1 MISVYAPTTMVSR
14 AEHVLTVLPQPL
26 MVLQADRRMVFTNP
40 SAERLFADGKAR
52 HAAQRLMSV
61 GQIEGAAL
69 EQMLRSTGEDQARQA
84 GLWFTPGLQT
94 AWLHASLLA
103 PAVALA
109 AQWPD
114 GCLLV
119 MVHFDQPVLAHGA
132 RIEALCRQCRLSNA
146 ERYVLLLLADGL
158 TVEAAARQLD
168 VQVSTLRTHVRQ
180 LLGKTQA
187 PTLMQ
192 LLRWLGSPAPM
203 SA

>member
-1 MISVYAPTTMVSR
+1 MASR
-14 AEHVLTVLPQPL
+14 AEHVLTVLPQPVI
-26 MVLQADRRMVFTNP
+26 VLQPDRRMVFANP
-40 SAERLFADGKAR
+40 SAERLFTDGKAR
-52 HAAQRLMSV
+52 HAARRLMSV
-61 GQIEGAAL
+61 GQIEGTAL
-69 EQMLRSTGEDQARQA
+69 DALLHGPVDGRVHQV

-94 AWLHASLLA
+94 AWLQASVLA
-103 PAVALA
+103 PAIAVAA
-109 AQWPD
+109 EWPD

-187 PTLMQ
+187 PNLMQ
-192 LLRWLGSPAPM
+192 LLRWLGSATPM

>member
-1 MISVYAPTTMVSR
+1 MASR
-14 AEHVLTVLPQPL
+14 AEHVLTVLPQPV
-26 MVLQADRRMVFTNP
+26 MVLQSDRRMVFANP
-40 SAERLFADGKAR
+40 GAERLFADGMAR
-52 HAAQRLMSV
+52 HAARRLMSV
-61 GQIEGAAL
+61 GQIEGAGL
-69 EQMLRSTGEDQARQA
+69 DKLLYGLVDGRIHQA

-94 AWLHASLLA
+94 AWLQASLMA

-109 AQWPD
+109 AEWPG

-119 MVHFDQPVLAHGA
+119 MVHLDQPVLAHGA
-132 RIEALCRQCRLSNA
+132 RIDALCRQCRLSNA

-192 LLRWLGSPAPM
+192 LLRWMGSAAPM